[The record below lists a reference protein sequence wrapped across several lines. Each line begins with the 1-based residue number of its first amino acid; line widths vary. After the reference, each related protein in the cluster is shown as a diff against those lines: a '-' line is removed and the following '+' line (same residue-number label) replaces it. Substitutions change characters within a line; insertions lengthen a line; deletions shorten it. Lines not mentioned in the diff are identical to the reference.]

1 MKKLPNYLTIAR
13 IVLVPFFILCY
24 YTGLPGWNYWA
35 GGIFIAASLT
45 DMLDGYLARRFA
57 CVSKFGKL
65 MDPIADKVLFTSAL
79 LLLLAWGKVGPVICI
94 ILIGREFTVSY
105 THLVY
110 SGFAAVSQI
119 HRRSER
125 ICGSDAGSQDH

>member
-57 CVSKFGKL
+57 CVSKFEFY
-65 MDPIADKVLFTSAL
+65 LFFSY
-79 LLLLAWGKVGPVICI
+79 ICY
-94 ILIGREFTVSY
+94 LISKYIT
-105 THLVY
+105 T
-110 SGFAAVSQI
+110 
-119 HRRSER
+119 
-125 ICGSDAGSQDH
+125 